1 MPAALGYS
9 TGAVFVEVHV
19 DPAIVRIRVRLVV
32 CVFDPVRV
40 LNRQTARSQA
50 IGGAIW
56 AIGFTLMEHTLID
69 PHLGRVVTPNLSGYL
84 VPVNADVPD
93 IEVGFIDRPDPS
105 SPALGA
111 RGFGETPMTGVTAA
125 IGNAVHHAIGKRIR
139 DLPITQDKVI
149 AALS

>member
-1 MPAALGYS
+1 MDPVLGR
-9 TGAVFVEVHV
+9 VQ
-19 DPAIVRIRVRLVV
+19 VRRMVG
-32 CVFDPVRV
+32 VFDCGRV
-40 LNRQTARSQA
+40 LNHRTARSQA

-56 AIGFTLMEHTLID
+56 AIGFTLSEHTLVD
-69 PHLGRVVTPNLSGYL
+69 PNLGRIVTPNLSGYL

-93 IEVGFIDRPDPS
+93 IDVSFIDKPDPS

-125 IGNAVHHAIGKRIR
+125 IGNAVYHAIGHRIH
-139 DLPITQDKVI
+139 DLPITQDKII